1 MDKKNIKK
9 YILNVAVILIVG
21 GLSIYFSI
29 GNQLEGTIKSLKH
42 CHLGWLLVVAILMC
56 IFYLINAMNLTLFAK
71 VYKKDY
77 TLKQGIVNAMAG
89 IFFNGITPMASGGQ
103 LYQVYAFNKQGIKA
117 TYSSSILLMIFIVY
131 QSVLVAYTS
140 IIMLLK
146 FVYFSKLYSGF
157 FSLAFIGFII
167 NLVVISTLFLG
178 AKSEKLQNFL
188 SNNVVKILAKL
199 HIVKSYEEVSSQ
211 IERKL
216 ENFRIELNLL
226 QKNKP
231 ILLKSIGLNV
241 LKLTILYSIPF
252 FCSLA
257 MNVPL
262 SWRHFF
268 DLIGI
273 TAFVYLISDF
283 VPLPGASGGSEGSF
297 YILLRYFL
305 KGATSATLLVWRFAT
320 YYAGLILGGLTM
332 SFSRELNFATKNDK
346 KEITENDQIIV
357 IEDIEEIEFD
367 DFKK

>member
-9 YILNVAVILIVG
+9 YILNVAIILLVG

-29 GNQLEGTIKSLKH
+29 GNQLEGTIESLSH
-42 CHLGWLLVVAILMC
+42 CHLGWLLVVVILML
-56 IFYLINAMNLTLFAK
+56 IFYLINAMNLTLFAR
-71 VYKKDY
+71 VYKENY
-77 TLKQGIVNAMAG
+77 SLKQGIVNAMAG

-103 LYQVYAFNKQGIKA
+103 FYQIYAFNKQGIKA

-131 QSVLVAYTS
+131 QSVLV
-140 IIMLLK
+140 K
-146 FVYFSKLYSGF
+146 FAYFSSLYSGF
-157 FSLAFIGFII
+157 FSLAIVGFVI

-178 AKSEKLQNFL
+178 AKSERLQNFL
-188 SNNVVKILAKL
+188 SNNVVKLLAKL
-199 HIVKSYEEVSSQ
+199 HIVKDYEETSSK

-216 ENFRIELNLL
+216 ENFRVELNLL

-241 LKLTILYSIPF
+241 LKLTVLYSIPF

-262 SWRHFF
+262 SWKHFF

-297 YILLRYFL
+297 FILLRYFL
-305 KGATSATLLVWRFAT
+305 KNATSATLLVWRFAT
-320 YYAGLILGGLTM
+320 YYAGLIIGGLTM
-332 SFSRELNFATKNDK
+332 SFSKELNISTL
-346 KEITENDQIIV
+346 KESHQPIEENGIV
-357 IEDIEEIEFD
+357 IEDIEEVELK

>member
-1 MDKKNIKK
+1 MDKKNTKK
-9 YILNVAVILIVG
+9 YILNVAIILLVG

-29 GNQLEGTIKSLKH
+29 GNQLEGTIESLSH
-42 CHLGWLLVVAILMC
+42 CHLGWLLVVVILML
-56 IFYLINAMNLTLFAK
+56 IFYLINAMNLTLFAR
-71 VYKKDY
+71 VYKENY
-77 TLKQGIVNAMAG
+77 SLKQGIVNAMAG

-103 LYQVYAFNKQGIKA
+103 FYQIYAFNKQGIKA

-131 QSVLVAYTS
+131 QSVLVLYTS

-146 FVYFSKLYSGF
+146 FAYFSSLYSGF
-157 FSLAFIGFII
+157 FSLAIVGFVI

-178 AKSEKLQNFL
+178 AKSERLQNFL
-188 SNNVVKILAKL
+188 SNNVVKLLAKL
-199 HIVKSYEEVSSQ
+199 HIVKDYEETSSK

-216 ENFRIELNLL
+216 ENFRVELNLL

-241 LKLTILYSIPF
+241 LKLTVLYSIPF

-262 SWRHFF
+262 SWKHFF

-297 YILLRYFL
+297 FILLRYFL
-305 KGATSATLLVWRFAT
+305 KNATSATLLVWRFAT
-320 YYAGLILGGLTM
+320 YYAGLIIGGLTM
-332 SFSRELNFATKNDK
+332 SFSKELNISTL
-346 KEITENDQIIV
+346 KESHQPIEENGIV
-357 IEDIEEIEFD
+357 IEDIEEVELK

>member
-1 MDKKNIKK
+1 M
-9 YILNVAVILIVG
+9 
-21 GLSIYFSI
+21 
-29 GNQLEGTIKSLKH
+29 
-42 CHLGWLLVVAILMC
+42 
-56 IFYLINAMNLTLFAK
+56 
-71 VYKKDY
+71 
-77 TLKQGIVNAMAG
+77 
-89 IFFNGITPMASGGQ
+89 
-103 LYQVYAFNKQGIKA
+103 
-117 TYSSSILLMIFIVY
+117 
-131 QSVLVAYTS
+131 
-140 IIMLLK
+140 
-146 FVYFSKLYSGF
+146 
-157 FSLAFIGFII
+157 
-167 NLVVISTLFLG
+167 
-178 AKSEKLQNFL
+178 
-188 SNNVVKILAKL
+188 
-199 HIVKSYEEVSSQ
+199 KSYEEVSSQ

-305 KGATSATLLVWRFAT
+305 KRSYISNFTCLEICYLLCWSYSWRS
-320 YYAGLILGGLTM
+320 Y
-332 SFSRELNFATKNDK
+332 N
-346 KEITENDQIIV
+346 V
-357 IEDIEEIEFD
+357 I
-367 DFKK
+367 

>member
-1 MDKKNIKK
+1 M
-9 YILNVAVILIVG
+9 
-21 GLSIYFSI
+21 
-29 GNQLEGTIKSLKH
+29 
-42 CHLGWLLVVAILMC
+42 
-56 IFYLINAMNLTLFAK
+56 
-71 VYKKDY
+71 
-77 TLKQGIVNAMAG
+77 
-89 IFFNGITPMASGGQ
+89 
-103 LYQVYAFNKQGIKA
+103 
-117 TYSSSILLMIFIVY
+117 
-131 QSVLVAYTS
+131 
-140 IIMLLK
+140 
-146 FVYFSKLYSGF
+146 
-157 FSLAFIGFII
+157 
-167 NLVVISTLFLG
+167 
-178 AKSEKLQNFL
+178 
-188 SNNVVKILAKL
+188 
-199 HIVKSYEEVSSQ
+199 KSYEEVSSQ

-346 KEITENDQIIV
+346 KEITENNQTIV